1 MMTET
6 EFVQGFE
13 DCTLPNEAFHHRDH
27 VRLAW
32 LYLRRYPALE
42 ALTRFAEGLKRF
54 AAAHGHPGLYHETI
68 TWAFLF
74 LIRERMADEETWD
87 DFAAKNPD
95 LLTWKPSVLD
105 RYYEKETLFSDRARR
120 IFVLPDRGG
129 KIHLSEHP

>member
-1 MMTET
+1 MLTET
-6 EFVQGFE
+6 EFVQRFE
-13 DCTLPNEAFHHRDH
+13 DATLPTDAFRHRDH

-32 LYLRRYPALE
+32 LYLKRYPALE

-54 AAAHGHPGLYHETI
+54 ASAHGHPGLYHETI

-74 LIRERMADEETWD
+74 LIRERMADEETWEE
-87 DFAAKNPD
+87 FAAKNPD

-120 IFVLPDRGG
+120 IFVLPDRTGG
-129 KIHLSEHP
+129 EGA

>member
-1 MMTET
+1 MMAET
-6 EFVQGFE
+6 EFVQRFE
-13 DCTLPNEAFHHRDH
+13 DCTLPNGAFHHRDH

-74 LIRERMADEETWD
+74 LIRERIADEETWEE
-87 DFAAKNPD
+87 FAANNPD
-95 LLTWKPSVLD
+95 LLTWNPSALD

-120 IFVLPDRGG
+120 IFVLPDRRVV
-129 KIHLSEHP
+129 